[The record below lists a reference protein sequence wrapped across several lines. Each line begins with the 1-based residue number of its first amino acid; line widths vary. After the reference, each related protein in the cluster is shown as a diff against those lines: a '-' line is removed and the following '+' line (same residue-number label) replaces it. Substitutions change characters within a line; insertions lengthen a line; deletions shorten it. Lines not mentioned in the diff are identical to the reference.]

1 MTQIFSLLPKL
12 AWLIIGAVLILLGL
26 GLLIWL
32 VLDGRRSHS
41 GEEVTSSPAPTK
53 KPSATMSTLRWY
65 GLSAIGDRATQQ
77 DCMIIPDASL
87 PQQLLTE
94 RGLLTIVC
102 DGMGGMEGGERASRT
117 CAEHLY
123 KAFYG
128 GMPVSPAEFFNR
140 RIREAD
146 TAVSSL
152 KGDGGRALHGGTTV
166 VTTIVKDGRLYWA
179 SVGDSRIYLY
189 RQGML
194 QQLTR
199 DHNYLLTLME
209 KVRRGEI
216 SELEAHTHPQKE
228 ALISYVGMGDIDI
241 LDIEEDGIPL
251 ASGDIV
257 LLFSDGVYKA
267 LADNEV
273 LSVVESCKDRLE
285 ELPTMLV
292 NTALAKTWMKHDNTT
307 VAIVKYE

>member
-1 MTQIFSLLPKL
+1 MTQLFSLLPKL

-26 GLLIWL
+26 GLLIW
-32 VLDGRRSHS
+32 VLTDGHRGK
-41 GEEVTSSPAPTK
+41 GEPAHTREVPS
-53 KPSATMSTLRWY
+53 KPRAKGPVWY
-65 GLSAIGDRATQQ
+65 GISAIGDRATQQ
-77 DCMIIPDASL
+77 DCMIIPDGTL
-87 PQQLLTE
+87 PQQLLRE

-123 KAFYG
+123 KTFYG
-128 GMPVSPAEFFNR
+128 GMPVSPAEFFRR
-140 RIREAD
+140 RIPEAD
-146 TAVSSL
+146 AAVSAL
-152 KGDGGRALHGGTTV
+152 KGEGGKPLHGGTTV

-189 RQGML
+189 RRGML

-199 DHNYLLTLME
+199 DHNYFLTLME

-216 SELEAHTHPQKE
+216 SEIEAHTHPQKE
-228 ALISYVGMGDIDI
+228 ALISYVGMGEIDI
-241 LDIEEDGIPL
+241 LDIEREGILLQP
-251 ASGDIV
+251 GDIAV
-257 LLFSDGVYKA
+257 LCSDGVYKA
-267 LADNEV
+267 LADNEISAV
-273 LSVVESCKDRLE
+273 LETYAANPAD
-285 ELPTMLV
+285 LPAALV